1 VKRQHDA
8 GATSSSNARAPARY
22 NFNSDVRMSL
32 IRTLRQWTPVSLG
45 IAVLATAICP
55 SRAFPQDSAA
65 KAGEPARRED
75 FKLGDENREADQRA
89 TDLLK
94 AMGVSR
100 GDWVAD
106 VGAGNGYYSMRLS
119 EIVGAEGK
127 VFAEDISTYSIDG
140 LDRRLKAFDLR
151 NVEIVKGEADNPKL
165 PSESLAAVLIVDSYH
180 HFTQY
185 QSMLGQLLHALKP
198 GGRLVIA
205 DYSLPAH
212 RTQSRADQLKIH
224 EIDPESVRA
233 ECAQAGFQV
242 LRCDDPFV
250 KDVKTG
256 RIGLV
261 DLYLLVAVRPK

>member
-1 VKRQHDA
+1 
-8 GATSSSNARAPARY
+8 
-22 NFNSDVRMSL
+22 MSL
-32 IRTLRQWTPVSLG
+32 IRTPRQWARVSLG
-45 IAVLATAICP
+45 LVVLATVICP
-55 SRAFPQDSAA
+55 TRAFPQESDA

-119 EIVGAEGK
+119 QMVGAEGK

-140 LDRRLKAFDLR
+140 LNQRVKAFDLR
-151 NVEIVKGEADNPKL
+151 NVGIVKGEVDNPKL
-165 PSESLAAVLIVDSYH
+165 PSDSLAAVLIVDAYH

-224 EIDPESVRA
+224 EIDPELVRA
-233 ECAQAGFQV
+233 EVTQNGFQV
-242 LRCDDPFV
+242 VKCEDPFV
-250 KDVKTG
+250 KNVKTG

-261 DLYLLVAVRPK
+261 DLYLMVAVRPK

>member
-1 VKRQHDA
+1 
-8 GATSSSNARAPARY
+8 
-22 NFNSDVRMSL
+22 MSL
-32 IRTLRQWTPVSLG
+32 MRTLRQWAPVSL
-45 IAVLATAICP
+45 ALVMLATVICP
-55 SRAFPQDSAA
+55 SRAFPQDSGVNGG
-65 KAGEPARRED
+65 KPPTVED
-75 FKLGDENREADQRA
+75 FRETDQRA

-94 AMGVSR
+94 AVGVSR

-119 EIVGAEGK
+119 QMVGAEGR
-127 VFAEDISTYSIDG
+127 VFAEDLSTYSIDG
-140 LDRRLKAFDLR
+140 LNQRVKAFDLR
-151 NVEIVKGEADNPKL
+151 NVEIVKGEVDNPKL
-165 PSESLAAVLIVDSYH
+165 PSDSLAAVLIVDSYH

-224 EIDPESVRA
+224 EIDPELVRA
-233 ECAQAGFQV
+233 EVAQAGFQV

-250 KDVKTG
+250 KDGQDRQNWASRSVFDG
-256 RIGLV
+256 RGSSEIDGGL
-261 DLYLLVAVRPK
+261 

>member
-1 VKRQHDA
+1 
-8 GATSSSNARAPARY
+8 
-22 NFNSDVRMSL
+22 MSL
-32 IRTLRQWTPVSLG
+32 IRTLRQWAPVSLG
-45 IAVLATAICP
+45 LVVLATVICP
-55 SRAFPQDSAA
+55 SRAFQQDSGVNGG
-65 KAGEPARRED
+65 KPPTVED
-75 FKLGDENREADQRA
+75 FREADQRA

-119 EIVGAEGK
+119 QMVGAEGK

-140 LDRRLKAFDLR
+140 LNQRVKAFDLR
-151 NVEIVKGEADNPKL
+151 NVEIVKGEVDNPKL
-165 PSESLAAVLIVDSYH
+165 PSDSLAAVLIVDSYH

-185 QSMLGQLLHALKP
+185 QSMMGQLLHALKP

-224 EIDPESVRA
+224 EIDPELVRA
-233 ECAQAGFQV
+233 EVAQAGFQV

-261 DLYLLVAVRPK
+261 DLYLMVAVRPK

>member
-1 VKRQHDA
+1 VPGVHANPR
-8 GATSSSNARAPARY
+8 ATGPARY
-22 NFNSDVRMSL
+22 NSNSGVGMSL
-32 IRTLRQWTPVSLG
+32 IRTLRQWAPVSLG
-45 IAVLATAICP
+45 LVVLATVICP
-55 SRAFPQDSAA
+55 SRAFQQNSSVKDGKP
-65 KAGEPARRED
+65 PTIED
-75 FKLGDENREADQRA
+75 FKVGDANREADQRA

-94 AMGVSR
+94 ATGVSR

-106 VGAGNGYYSMRLS
+106 VGAGYGYYSMRLS
-119 EIVGAEGK
+119 QMVGAEGK

-140 LDRRLKAFDLR
+140 LNQRVKAFDLR
-151 NVEIVKGEADNPKL
+151 NVEIVKGELDSPKL
-165 PSESLAAVLIVDSYH
+165 PSDSLAAVLIVDAYH

-224 EIDPESVRA
+224 EIDPELVRA
-233 ECAQAGFQV
+233 EVTQAGFQV
-242 LRCDDPFV
+242 LKCDDPFV

-261 DLYLLVAVRPK
+261 DLYLMVAVRPK

>member
-1 VKRQHDA
+1 
-8 GATSSSNARAPARY
+8 
-22 NFNSDVRMSL
+22 MSL
-32 IRTLRQWTPVSLG
+32 IRTLRQSASVSLG
-45 IAVLATAICP
+45 LLVLATAICP
-55 SRAFPQDSAA
+55 SPAYPQDSAA
-65 KAGEPARRED
+65 KAEEPARRED
-75 FKLGDENREADQRA
+75 FKLWDENRETDQRA

-94 AMGVSR
+94 AMGISR

-106 VGAGNGYYSMRLS
+106 VGAGSGYYSMRLS

-127 VFAEDISTYSIDG
+127 VFAEDISSRSIDQ
-140 LDRRLKAFDLR
+140 LNQRVRAFDLG
-151 NVEIVKGEADNPKL
+151 NVEIVKGEVDNPKL
-165 PSESLAAVLIVDSYH
+165 ATDSLAAVLIVDSYH

-205 DYSLPAH
+205 DYSLPYH

-224 EIDPESVRA
+224 EIDPELVRA
-233 ECAQAGFQV
+233 EVAQAGFQV

-261 DLYLLVAVRPK
+261 DLYMMVAVRPK